1 MILSTLALVLAAVG
15 IYGVLASAVSERRRE
30 IGIRIALGAHQANV
44 MRMVFDQTLR
54 LAGLGL
60 ALGLAGALALT
71 GILETLLFEVA
82 PTDLGTFAAAAAVL
96 LVVALLASLVPVRK
110 ATRVDPLIVLKS
122 L

>member
-1 MILSTLALVLAAVG
+1 MHGRRVLVLAAIG
-15 IYGVLASAVSERRRE
+15 IYGVLASAVAERRRE
-30 IGIRIALGAHQANV
+30 IGIRVALGADQARV
-44 MRMVFDQTLR
+44 MRMVLDQTLR

-71 GILETLLFEVA
+71 WILETLLFEVA
-82 PTDLGTFAAAAAVL
+82 PTDLATFATAAAVL
-96 LVVALLASLVPVRK
+96 LLVTLLASLVPARK